1 MFCFCRTSLSFPFS
15 RACCCLAQFSL
26 CRVVYFLPY
35 RFFFFF
41 FVFSF
46 FSLSIV
52 GSAGLPPILFNLCTL
67 DQISARV
74 AGQSDQTIART
85 VARARA
91 PVCHPQV
98 DSQVVSVARPA
109 DLPHDQLA
117 ELRPIEPYVNI
128 AVVVALLPTKH
139 KDTPVLQVFTYLDF
153 VYYCFLGWKLSI
165 FNFFLF
171 FLKLSLY
178 SFSFSLYILPT

>member
-1 MFCFCRTSLSFPFS
+1 M
-15 RACCCLAQFSL
+15 

-35 RFFFFF
+35 RFFLFF

-85 VARARA
+85 VARPRA

-128 AVVVALLPTKH
+128 AVVVALLPTNTKTH
-139 KDTPVLQVFTYLDF
+139 
-153 VYYCFLGWKLSI
+153 
-165 FNFFLF
+165 LF
-171 FLKLSLY
+171 YKF
-178 SFSFSLYILPT
+178 LPTWTLFTIVF